1 MTAFKKG
8 VSIKGKLPSDYPV
21 VDSSWYSASEVN
33 STEVNKRSLA
43 EVDQVLD
50 DIIAYNPE
58 WGARL
63 QRIIEESK

>member
-1 MTAFKKG
+1 MTQFKKG
-8 VSIKGKLPSDYPV
+8 ISVKGQLPSDYPV
-21 VDSSWYSASEVN
+21 VEYSASEVN
-33 STEVNKRSLA
+33 STEINKRSLA

-58 WGARL
+58 WAARL

>member
-1 MTAFKKG
+1 MTQFKKG
-8 VSIKGKLPSDYPV
+8 ISVKGRLPSDYPV

-58 WGARL
+58 WAARL